1 MNAKE
6 VIQNILG
13 AQVVMTGAYIVTQSG
28 MIMIRK
34 NRLYIYE
41 YFCEEKMKYLNVI
54 VLALEDEA
62 RPDYNSYSI
71 DGFLYDVIDV
81 LKDKNII
88 GIMADDLHEIGVKKD
103 V

>member
-1 MNAKE
+1 MSVKG
-6 VIQNILG
+6 VIQNTLD
-13 AQVVMTGAYIVTQSG
+13 AQVVMTGVYTAIQSG

-41 YFCEEKMKYLNVI
+41 YFCEEKMKYLDVI

-81 LKDKNII
+81 LKDKSII
-88 GIMADDLHEIGVKKD
+88 GIMADDLHEIGVKKN

>member
-1 MNAKE
+1 MA
-6 VIQNILG
+6 
-13 AQVVMTGAYIVTQSG
+13 AQVVMTGVYIATQNG
-28 MIMIRK
+28 MIMIQK

-41 YFCEEKMKYLNVI
+41 YFCEEEMKYLNVI

-88 GIMADDLHEIGVKKD
+88 GVMADDLHEIGAKKN

>member
-1 MNAKE
+1 VKE
-6 VIQNILG
+6 VIQNTLG
-13 AQVVMTGAYIVTQSG
+13 AQVVMTGVYIVNQVG

-34 NRLYIYE
+34 NRLYIYK
-41 YFCEEKMKYLNVI
+41 YFCEEKMKYLDVI
-54 VLALEDEA
+54 VLSLEDEV
-62 RPDYNSYSI
+62 RLDYNSYSI

-88 GIMADDLHEIGVKKD
+88 GIMADDLHEIGAKKD